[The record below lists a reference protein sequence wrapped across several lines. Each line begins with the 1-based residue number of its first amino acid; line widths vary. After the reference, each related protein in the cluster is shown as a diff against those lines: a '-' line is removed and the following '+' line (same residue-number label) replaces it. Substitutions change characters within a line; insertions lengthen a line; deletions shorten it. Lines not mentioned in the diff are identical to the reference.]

1 MALIEPFMVKT
12 SLGTGADTAV
22 ELTAKT
28 GESLLI
34 KDVIVRGSD
43 DKYCVLEVEKTTVGF
58 FRVDGHPLGSHLSV
72 PFGFAGHSHDLVLTR
87 ESRADAGINYEVVI
101 VDALGNNTNTQ
112 LVAIDNPAGT
122 YERALKYTYANTPM
136 ETLIRYMIRKGWM
149 RGYPV
154 AEGQT
159 FRVKPYTS
167 GKKLNDVV
175 IIYEKYDAGDIKA
188 TDLNGSESKEYVFIN
203 YGQPEDSL
211 VTSGDYHVKVC
222 KTTEEFPDFPFGEAV
237 PSKTTIEVLG
247 ILGSESLDYDGAD
260 DYTYTK
266 FLKLFKG
273 RTCLFD
279 RDKNGLPFY
288 QFIPNDAVIGTIF
301 AEGLSVVGNYS
312 SKDRRE
318 PFLPPTPLVF
328 GAGSEVGV
336 YITAE
341 QGASPG
347 EIGTDYAEIAF
358 IEKVTIAE

>member
-12 SLGTGADTAV
+12 SLGTEADIAV

-34 KDVIVRGSD
+34 KDVIVRGSN

-58 FRVDGHPLGSHLSV
+58 FRVDGHPLGSHLLA
-72 PFGFAGHSHDLVLTR
+72 PIGFSGHSHSLQLSAV
-87 ESRADAGINYEVVI
+87 SRDDASIAYEAAVINAHGISS
-101 VDALGNNTNTQ
+101 NTQ
-112 LVAIDNPAGT
+112 LVAIDNPT
-122 YERALKYTYANTPM
+122 NTHRRAFQYAYINTPM

-188 TDLNGSESKEYVFIN
+188 TDPNGSESKEYVFVN
-203 YGQPEDSL
+203 YGQPQDAL
-211 VTSGDYHVKVC
+211 TTSGDYQVKVC
-222 KTTEEFPDFPFGEAV
+222 KTTEEFPDFPFGEPV
-237 PSKTTIEVLG
+237 PSKTTIEILG
-247 ILGSESLDYDGAD
+247 ILGSESLDYDGPN

-288 QFIPNDAVIGTIF
+288 QFLPSDIIVGTIF
-301 AEGLSVVGNYS
+301 GEGLSVVGNYS

-336 YITAE
+336 YITVG
-341 QGASPG
+341 QGSYAG